1 MPARVAVVPG
11 LAVRGYAVDAV
22 RALRAAGHDA
32 SLLRPPA
39 WRGAPAD
46 LRRYGEA
53 LAASIDARR
62 VDVDLLV
69 GLSVGTQAA
78 ALAAA
83 GTPRVRRLL
92 LVSPTVDPA
101 NRGVLRLAATWL
113 DGGDPQDDAP
123 SWRENLPD
131 WARAGLPR
139 IVVGYLSALRLPLE
153 RVLPRVPAELTI
165 VHAEHDSLGGRDW
178 AAALAEENGGRL
190 VDLPGAV
197 HSWPVDDSRG
207 FVRLVDEVLA

>member
-1 MPARVAVVPG
+1 MVARVVVVPG
-11 LAVRGYAVDAV
+11 LAVRGYALDAV

-46 LRRYGEA
+46 LRRYGEV
-53 LAASIDARR
+53 LAELIDVRGA
-62 VDVDLLV
+62 DVDLLV

-83 GTPRVRRLL
+83 GTPRIKRLL
-92 LVSPTVDPA
+92 LVSPTVDPVH
-101 NRGVLRLAATWL
+101 RGVLRLVATWL
-113 DGGDPQDDAP
+113 GGGDPEDDAP

-131 WARAGLPR
+131 WAQAGLPR
-139 IVVGYLSALRLPLE
+139 IVAGYLAALRLPLE

-165 VHAEHDSLGGRDW
+165 VHAEHDSLGRRAW
-178 AAALAEENGGRL
+178 AAALAAENGGRL

-197 HSWPVDDSRG
+197 HSWPVRDSAG
-207 FVRLVDEVLA
+207 FVRLVGEVLA